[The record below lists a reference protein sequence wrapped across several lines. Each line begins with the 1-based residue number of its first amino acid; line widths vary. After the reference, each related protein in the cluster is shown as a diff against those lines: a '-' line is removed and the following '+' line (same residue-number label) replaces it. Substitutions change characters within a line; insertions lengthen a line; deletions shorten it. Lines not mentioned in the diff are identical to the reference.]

1 MKKES
6 YFASKVGFIFLNTV
20 LVASFSLS
28 SVHADGLPEGKS
40 WKTRIE
46 LSYVK
51 ASGNTDT
58 QTLAGNLGISK
69 LDDVNRYYLNGS
81 ILQAESDGE
90 ETSNKVSLN
99 GRWERTFS
107 ERFFGLLSA
116 GYSRDKFSG
125 FDYRVFGGPGIGYDL
140 IKTDIHKLQWLLSLL
155 YYHDKFSVGDEGSD
169 SYQTGKVSAKYEW
182 QIQENVKLKET
193 LDYFVSLKDTAKSFV
208 DSETSVEV
216 KVNQSISIGVS
227 YTINYQNKPPSPDL
241 KNSDVTFL
249 TKLIFDF

>member
-1 MKKES
+1 MKRKIGLIC
-6 YFASKVGFIFLNTV
+6 A
-20 LVASFSLS
+20 S
-28 SVHADGLPEGKS
+28 SVFVVLFVLSPAHADKPQDGRS
-40 WKTRIE
+40 WKARIE
-46 LSYVK
+46 FSYVK
-51 ASGNTDT
+51 SSGNTDT

-69 LDDVNRYYLNGS
+69 LGDVNRYYLDGS
-81 ILQAESDGE
+81 LLQAESDGE
-90 ETSNKVSLN
+90 ETSNKISLN

-107 ERFFGLLSA
+107 ERFFGLLST

-140 IKTDIHKLQWLLSLL
+140 IKTDIHKLQWLLSFL
-155 YYHDKFSVGDEGSD
+155 YYRDEFSVGDERSD

-193 LDYFVSLKDTAKSFV
+193 LDYLVSLKDTDRSFI
-208 DSETSVEV
+208 DSVTSVEV
-216 KVNQSISIGVS
+216 KINQSISLGVS